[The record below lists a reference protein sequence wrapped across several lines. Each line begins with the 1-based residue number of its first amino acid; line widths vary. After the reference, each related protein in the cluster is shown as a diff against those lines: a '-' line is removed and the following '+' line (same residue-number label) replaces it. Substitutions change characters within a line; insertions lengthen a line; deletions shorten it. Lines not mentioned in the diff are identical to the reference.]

1 MSVGEGPT
9 AGGKI
14 MNVLATEKLADVIA
28 RQSVVTAPMR
38 EMLEQYGPDAVVE
51 TETRVTAFG
60 SYLMVIL
67 PVQP

>member
-1 MSVGEGPT
+1 
-9 AGGKI
+9 